1 MAATCRAVPPAVILL
16 ACLAGWGCA
25 GPGYRPTIEYPKA
38 ALKKP
43 ADSSYDC
50 GQLDAA
56 ILRVDTVRWVIRDDG
71 GRLETTGHRIA
82 RYAGNVVIFPLTTGG
97 YLTDGGHAALD
108 AADHRILELLRLKR
122 TRGCQAKA
130 TAEADM
136 TDLQMLDVLEPLMPA
151 DGSPDRQALDRRT
164 ALLDHLRGDLPPPAE
179 APSSQEAEAPPADG
193 Y

>member
-1 MAATCRAVPPAVILL
+1 VIML
-16 ACLAGWGCA
+16 ACLAASGCA
-25 GPGYRPTIEYPKA
+25 SGGYRPTIEYPKA

-50 GQLDAA
+50 AQLDAA

-71 GRLETTGHRIA
+71 GRLETTGHRVA
-82 RYAGNVVIFPLTTGG
+82 RYAGNVLIFPLTSGG

-122 TRGCQAKA
+122 TRGCPARP

-151 DGSPDRQALDRRT
+151 DGSPDRKALDRRT

-179 APSSQEAEAPPADG
+179 APVPLEAEVPPDSG
-193 Y
+193 D